1 MFSQPVHVSIM
12 VVDPLRLV
20 HTDVRNELIFLILL
34 TNCMV
39 DNYDT
44 LYLEGPNSLQYPL
57 VMMCEKLVLSLHKR
71 DHNSTVVVM
80 YGPYVGMILAF

>member
-1 MFSQPVHVSIM
+1 M

-20 HTDVRNELIFLILL
+20 YTDISNEPILLSLL
-34 TNCMV
+34 TNCML

-44 LYLEGPNSLQYPL
+44 LYLEGPKSLQYPF
-57 VMMCEKLVLSLHKR
+57 VMMGEKLVLSVHKR

-80 YGPYVGMILAF
+80 YDPYSGMILAF